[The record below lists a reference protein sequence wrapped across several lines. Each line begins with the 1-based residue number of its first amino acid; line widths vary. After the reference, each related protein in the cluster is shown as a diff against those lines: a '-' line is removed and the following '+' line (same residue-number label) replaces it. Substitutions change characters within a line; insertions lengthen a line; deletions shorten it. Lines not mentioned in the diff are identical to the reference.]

1 MQLIVTPGQLNQRAE
16 MYNTLGTLLSAGLTA
31 PKALEQLHSNPPS
44 RSLRAPIAQWQ
55 QYLREGVSVGDAVGQ
70 MGGWMPAFDVALV
83 TAGDHSGR
91 LDACFKLLAGYYEER
106 AQMAR
111 KMISDLLYPVF
122 LFHFVVL
129 VFAFLDFLSSGH
141 SLVRFS
147 LILLGIL
154 VPIYAAAAFLI
165 FAGQGRHGEK
175 WRSVVE
181 NILRPIPLLGKARR
195 CLALARLAAAL
206 EALLSAGVI
215 ITSAW
220 ELAVAASG
228 SPALG
233 RAVRGWKEKVES
245 GATPAEL
252 IKASPEFPEMF
263 ASLYATGEIS
273 GQLDETL
280 GRLHRH
286 YQEEGSRKMRLIAEW
301 SPKLIYYTV
310 MLLIAWYIVS
320 FYYHQY
326 GPGSELDKAEKD
338 WLGH

>member
-1 MQLIVTPGQLNQRAE
+1 MPLIITPGQLKQRAE
-16 MYNTLGTLLSAGLTA
+16 LYQTLGVLLSAGLTA

-129 VFAFLDFLSSGH
+129 VFAFLDFLGSGH

-286 YQEEGSRKMRLIAEW
+286 YQEEGNRRMRTIAEW
-301 SPKLIYYTV
+301 SPKLVYYMV
-310 MLLIAWYIVS
+310 MLLAAWKIIA
-320 FYYHQY
+320 YYYNLY
-326 GPGSELDKAEKD
+326 GPGSDLDKA
-338 WLGH
+338 LNGQL

>member
-1 MQLIVTPGQLNQRAE
+1 
-16 MYNTLGTLLSAGLTA
+16 
-31 PKALEQLHSNPPS
+31 
-44 RSLRAPIAQWQ
+44 
-55 QYLREGVSVGDAVGQ
+55 
-70 MGGWMPAFDVALV
+70 MPAFDVALV
-83 TAGDHSGR
+83 SAGDRSGR

-122 LFHFVVL
+122 LFHFAVL
-129 VFAFLDFLSSGH
+129 VFAFIDFLKPGH
-141 SLVRFS
+141 GLARF
-147 LILLGIL
+147 LFIVLGVL
-154 VPIYAAAAFLI
+154 VPIYAATAFLI

-206 EALLSAGVI
+206 EALLNAGVI

-252 IKASPEFPEMF
+252 IKESPEFPEMF

-286 YQEEGSRKMRLIAEW
+286 YQEEGNRRMRTIAEW
-301 SPKLIYYTV
+301 SPKLVYYIV
-310 MLLIAWYIVS
+310 MLLVAWHIIYW
-320 FYYHQY
+320 YYHLY
-326 GPGSELDKAEKD
+326 GPGSDLDKA
-338 WLGH
+338 LNGQL

>member
-1 MQLIVTPGQLNQRAE
+1 MPLIITPRQLKQRAE
-16 MYNTLGTLLSAGLTA
+16 LYHTLGTLLAAGLTA
-31 PKALEQLHSNPPS
+31 PKALEQLENNPPS
-44 RSLRAPIAQWQ
+44 RSLRAPIAQWRGL
-55 QYLREGVSVGDAVGQ
+55 LRDGASVGDAVAQ

-83 TAGDHSGR
+83 NAGDRSGR
-91 LDACFKLLAGYYEER
+91 LDASFKLLASYYEER
-106 AQMAR
+106 SQMAR
-111 KMISDLLYPVF
+111 KVISDLLYPVF
-122 LFHFVVL
+122 LLHFGVI
-129 VFAFLDFLSSGH
+129 VFAFIDFLKPGH
-141 SLVRFS
+141 GLMRFS
-147 LILLGIL
+147 FLVGGIL
-154 VPIYAAAAFLI
+154 VPIYAAAGFLI

-175 WRSVVE
+175 WRTVVE
-181 NILRPIPLLGKARR
+181 NLLRPIPVLGAARR

-206 EALLSAGVI
+206 EALLNAGVL

-233 RAVRGWKEKVES
+233 RAVRGWKEEVES

-252 IKASPEFPEMF
+252 IQQSPQFPEMF

-286 YQEEGSRKMRLIAEW
+286 YQEEGSRKMRIIADW
-301 SPKLIYYTV
+301 LPKLVYYMI

-320 FYYHQY
+320 FYYHLY
-326 GPGSELDKAEKD
+326 GPGSDLDNILHD
-338 WLGH
+338 R

>member
-1 MQLIVTPGQLNQRAE
+1 MSLIITPGQLKHRAE
-16 MYNTLGTLLSAGLTA
+16 LYHTLGAMLAAGLTL
-31 PKALEQLHSNPPS
+31 PKTLEQLQNNPPS
-44 RSLRAPIAQWQ
+44 RSLRAPIAQWLQ
-55 QYLREGVSVGDAVGQ
+55 HLREGMSVGDAVGQ
-70 MGGWMPAFDVALV
+70 MGNWMPAFDVALV
-83 TAGDHSGR
+83 NAGDHSGR

-111 KMISDLLYPVF
+111 KVISDLLYPAF
-122 LFHFVVL
+122 LLHFAVI
-129 VFAFLDFLSSGH
+129 VFAFIDFLKPGH
-141 SLVRFS
+141 GLTRFS
-147 LILLGIL
+147 FLVLGIL
-154 VPIYAAAAFLI
+154 VPIYAIAGFLI

-175 WRSVVE
+175 WRSLVE
-181 NILRPIPLLGKARR
+181 SILRPIPVLGAARH

-206 EALLSAGVI
+206 EALLNAGVI

-233 RAVRGWKEKVES
+233 RAVRGWKEAVES

-252 IKASPEFPEMF
+252 IKASPQFPEMF

-286 YQEEGSRKMRLIAEW
+286 YQEEGSRKMRLIADW
-301 SPKLIYYTV
+301 SPKLIYYIV
-310 MLLIAWYIVS
+310 MLLIAWKIVS
-320 FYYHQY
+320 FYYHLY
-326 GPGSELDKAEKD
+326 GPGSDLDDALKGFK
-338 WLGH
+338 

>member
-1 MQLIVTPGQLNQRAE
+1 M
-16 MYNTLGTLLSAGLTA
+16 LSAGLA
-31 PKALEQLHSNPPS
+31 MPKALEHVQGNPPS
-44 RSLRAPIAQWQ
+44 RSLRAPIAQWRQ
-55 QYLREGVSVGDAVGQ
+55 FLTEGASVGDAVAR
-70 MGGWMPAFDVALV
+70 MGGWMPAFDAALV
-83 TAGDHSGR
+83 NAGDRSGR

-106 AQMAR
+106 SQLAR
-111 KMISDLLYPVF
+111 KVISDLMYPAF
-122 LFHFVVL
+122 LLHFAVV
-129 VFAFLDFLSSGH
+129 VFAFIDFLKPGH
-141 SLVRFS
+141 GWMRFS
-147 LILLGIL
+147 FLVLGIL
-154 VPIYAAAAFLI
+154 VPIYAAAGFLV

-175 WRSVVE
+175 WRGAVE
-181 NILRPIPLLGKARR
+181 NILRPVPMLGAARR

-206 EALLSAGVI
+206 EALLNAGVL

-220 ELAVAASG
+220 ELAAAASG

-233 RAVRGWKEKVES
+233 RAVRGWREAVES

-252 IKASPEFPEMF
+252 VKQSPQFPEMF

-320 FYYHQY
+320 FYYHLY

-338 WLGH
+338 WMGH